1 MRHVVNKENP
11 PPDKERDNSPPP
23 SQNPTNPPKSKTS
36 VFILG
41 DRMIKKVDGCL
52 LMSFRSISI

>member
-1 MRHVVNKENP
+1 MSHVTSEANGQ
-11 PPDKERDNSPPP
+11 PDKEINKPPP
-23 SQNPTNPPKSKTS
+23 TSQNITNPTKSKTS

-41 DRMIKKVDGCL
+41 DSMIKKVDGCL